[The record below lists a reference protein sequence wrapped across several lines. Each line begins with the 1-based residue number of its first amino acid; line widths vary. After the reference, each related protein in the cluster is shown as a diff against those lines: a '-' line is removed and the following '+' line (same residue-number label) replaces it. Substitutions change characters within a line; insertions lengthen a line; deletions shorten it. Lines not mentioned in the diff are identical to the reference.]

1 MRPSPPKR
9 GLVLLGYAGKRNPRV
24 GDARSRRLS
33 LDSFLVTPNPEG
45 DPNAATALSR
55 AVSDCDG
62 DGVRRRRW
70 RRSEVRRLVNSAPPT
85 TPSLRRPPSD
95 ARRFRFSRFLLR
107 SIPPVSA

>member
-33 LDSFLVTPNPEG
+33 LDSFLVTPQPEG
-45 DPNAATALSR
+45 DPNAASALSR
-55 AVSDCDG
+55 AVSDRDG

-70 RRSEVRRLVNSAPPT
+70 RWPEVRRLVRLGT
-85 TPSLRRPPSD
+85 YRTPSLRRSS
-95 ARRFRFSRFLLR
+95 AGCSAFSFQQAFLSVDSGL
-107 SIPPVSA
+107 